1 MLTGRRLVA
10 PESLLAH
17 YPELKKIADP
27 LGEAQTG
34 SESLPLLA

>member
-1 MLTGRRLVA
+1 LSGRRVVA

-27 LGEAQTG
+27 FGDAQQGER
-34 SESLPLLA
+34 LPLLA